1 MKILENIKDV
11 VITVIVALII
21 YCVCVPSPAHATTC
35 KDIIRINTYSYNNN
49 FVECFSDGS
58 RIVNY
63 NNENVI
69 EKYDSNN
76 NVVYSYNTKADDIKV
91 IDEYFKADGSKLIL
105 VSNGAF
111 GYVDTKL
118 NKYEFTPVEIG
129 DWSISF
135 KSEKELRDY
144 IKSYSQFH
152 KTRIEADK
160 KIAEFK
166 EVTTLDL
173 DGKQITIYND
183 GSKLEYAKGKYV
195 FIPCLAYDNK
205 GIEFD
210 NIKDCNKCIDTYK
223 SIKENGSY

>member
-1 MKILENIKDV
+1 MKILEIIKDV
-11 VITVIVALII
+11 VITVAVALIV
-21 YCVCVPSPAHATTC
+21 YCVCVPSPAHATC
-35 KDIIRINTYSYNNN
+35 KNVVRVNTYSYNNN

-58 RIVNY
+58 RIVTY
-63 NNENVI
+63 NDENVI

-111 GYVDTKL
+111 GYIDTKL

-144 IKSYSQFH
+144 IKSYNQFH
-152 KTRIEADK
+152 KTRVEADK
-160 KIAEFK
+160 KIGDFK

-173 DGKQITIYND
+173 DGGEKIVIYND
-183 GSKLEYAKGKYV
+183 GSKMEYKNNKYT
-195 FIPCLAYDNK
+195 FIPCLAYYNK

>member
-11 VITVIVALII
+11 VITVAVALIV
-21 YCVCVPSPAHATTC
+21 YCVCVPSPAHATC
-35 KDIIRINTYSYNNN
+35 KNVVRVNTYSYNNN

-76 NVVYSYNTKADDIKV
+76 NVVYSYSMNDCNLKV

-105 VSNGAF
+105 LSNGAF

-118 NKYEFTPVEIG
+118 NKYEFTPVEMG

-135 KSEKELRDY
+135 KSEKELREY
-144 IKSYSQFH
+144 INSYIQFH

-166 EVTTLDL
+166 EVTTLNL

-183 GSKLEYAKGKYV
+183 SSKMEYKNNKYT
-195 FIPCLAYDNK
+195 FIPCLAYYNK

-210 NIKDCNKCIDTYK
+210 NIKDCNNCIDTYK
-223 SIKENGSY
+223 SIKENGRY